1 MSATANDIQRLLE
14 AGRAADA
21 ESAVRRKLAEK
32 PASAEWRT
40 LLARVLVAT
49 GRKPEAIAEL
59 GIAVENAPG
68 IREVRLM
75 LARLANELGQSDLAA
90 RHARVL
96 TERDARDSEA
106 WSALGMAAFGLR
118 NKREAA
124 RALRRAVE
132 IAPSYGAAHYNLAAV
147 LTDQELSEE
156 ALEHAAAARRLGAKA
171 RSVSLVQARAF
182 VQLD

>member
-1 MSATANDIQRLLE
+1 MSATANDIQRLLA
-14 AGRAADA
+14 AGRTADA
-21 ESAVRRKLAEK
+21 EGALRSKLAK
-32 PASAEWRT
+32 VPKNAECRM

-49 GRKPEAIAEL
+49 GRKPEAVAEL
-59 GIAVENAPG
+59 DIAVEHAPG
-68 IREVRLM
+68 TREARLM
-75 LARLANELGQSDLAA
+75 LVRLANELGQSDLAA

-132 IAPSYGAAHYNLAAV
+132 IAPDYGAAHYNLAAV

-156 ALEHAAAARRLGAKA
+156 AL
-171 RSVSLVQARAF
+171 
-182 VQLD
+182 